1 MNRLTNLIGVDTDMM
16 TRIAIENKTV
26 PCDSEFLCRSQ
37 LHEMFADFDELFH
50 LFLKAVRMDELEKAN
65 RVKTK
70 RQHSIVE
77 KWSYRVTNRTSKKIF
92 DILHMEDVSGW
103 ERYME
108 LERTV

>member
-26 PCDSEFLCRSQ
+26 PCDPEFLCRSQ

-70 RQHSIVE
+70 RQHTIVE
-77 KWSYRVTNRTSKKIF
+77 KWSYRVTNKTSKKVF
-92 DILHMEDVSGW
+92 DILRMEDVSG
-103 ERYME
+103 M
-108 LERTV
+108 